1 MMSDNLLNFPAFTIF
16 DRVMPKTAFYS
27 HLGANARMK
36 SLFVECVEQIVWLY
50 KLAPSNLHIAD
61 GKDVHEI
68 DILRIRLKRKTDDI
82 LEVCSFIDSL
92 SPRHTLFII
101 ECDEQYRL
109 LVNYKRWKDAKA
121 GTFDVIKTFM
131 SSQLSLELGSFSSMD
146 SLYESLVRQVASTQI
161 SSSRPDLHQ
170 AVMETKETEAI
181 KKEMEGIR
189 KREARERQP
198 QKKFALHQ
206 EYLKLKARLERL

>member
-36 SLFVECVEQIVWLY
+36 SLFVECIEQIVWLY

-61 GKDVHEI
+61 GNDVHEI

-92 SPRHTLFII
+92 SPRHTLI
-101 ECDEQYRL
+101 YNR
-109 LVNYKRWKDAKA
+109 V
-121 GTFDVIKTFM
+121 
-131 SSQLSLELGSFSSMD
+131 
-146 SLYESLVRQVASTQI
+146 
-161 SSSRPDLHQ
+161 
-170 AVMETKETEAI
+170 
-181 KKEMEGIR
+181 
-189 KREARERQP
+189 
-198 QKKFALHQ
+198 
-206 EYLKLKARLERL
+206 